1 MTNPAPWT
9 RAGNFIKS
17 RLRAIVHGSQLEEIA
32 GMSKSAKLTVEVWYD
47 PETPNVIQ
55 LSSEDARLTDE
66 NGRRKGIVIGVNV
79 NRQPKT
85 FARLDALLRSEGVR
99 RP

>member
-1 MTNPAPWT
+1 MNHWKPWT
-9 RAGNFIKS
+9 HLSKVIEVRQRRARRDLSVRRDGIMS
-17 RLRAIVHGSQLEEIA
+17 RST
-32 GMSKSAKLTVEVWYD
+32 KLTVEVWYD
-47 PETPNVIQ
+47 PETSNVIQ

-66 NGRRKGIVIGVNV
+66 DGHRKGIMIGVNL

-85 FARLDALLRSEGVR
+85 FARLDALLRSEGIS